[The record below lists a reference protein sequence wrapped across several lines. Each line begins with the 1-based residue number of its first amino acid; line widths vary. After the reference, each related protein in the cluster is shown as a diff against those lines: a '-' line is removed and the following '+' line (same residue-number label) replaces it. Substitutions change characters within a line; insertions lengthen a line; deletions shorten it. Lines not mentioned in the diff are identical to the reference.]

1 MSVDFTVAIPTYN
14 GACRLPKV
22 LEKLQM
28 QVGIEHLSWE
38 IIVVDNNSTDET
50 AKLVEECQANWRHPA
65 KLRYCVEFE
74 QGAAFARQRAIM
86 EAEGEI
92 VGFLDDDNLPYP
104 TWILEAYKF
113 IQEYPQVGAIASQI
127 HGDFEV
133 KPPENLKPLLFYL
146 AITERGSEPHMF
158 EPRYNGFPPSAGLV
172 VRRNA
177 WKDNVPAKLF
187 LVGRVGNSM
196 IGSEDA
202 EALFYV
208 HKAGW
213 EIWYNPAMEVDHV
226 IPAWRLERDYLVSLM
241 RGVGLARFR
250 LRMLRLKAWQR
261 PFAFFVYVLNDFRK
275 LLVYFIRNYQVI
287 ESDVLVACE
296 VERLVGALISPF
308 YLIRL
313 KFNKNELLC
322 LHHS

>member
-28 QVGIEHLSWE
+28 QTGVEYLNWE
-38 IIVVDNNSTDET
+38 IIIVDNNSSDGT
-50 AKLVEECQANWRHPA
+50 AKLVHEYQANWRHRA

-92 VGFLDDDNLPYP
+92 VGFLDDDNLPYSN
-104 TWILEAYKF
+104 WVLEAYKF
-113 IQEYPQVGAIASQI
+113 IQEYPQAGAIASQI

-133 KPPENLKPLLFYL
+133 EPPENLKSLLFYL
-146 AITERGSEPHMF
+146 AITERGDQPHVF
-158 EPRYNGFPPSAGLV
+158 EPRHKGFPPSAGLV
-172 VRRNA
+172 VRRDA
-177 WKDNVPAKLF
+177 WKVSVPAKLF

-202 EALFYV
+202 EALFYI
-208 HKAGW
+208 HSAGW

-226 IPAWRLERDYLVSLM
+226 IPAWRLERNYLVNLM
-241 RGVGLARFR
+241 RGVGLARFY
-250 LRMLRLKAWQR
+250 LRMLLLNAWQR
-261 PFAFFVYVLNDFRK
+261 PFAFVVYVLNDFRK
-275 LLVYFIRNYQVI
+275 LLVYFIHNYKVI
-287 ESDVLVACE
+287 KSDILVACE
-296 VERLVGALISPF
+296 MERLFGTFMSPF
-308 YLIRL
+308 YLFRL
-313 KFNKNELLC
+313 KFNKNTEN
-322 LHHS
+322 